1 MLIELLV
8 VIAIIAILIG
18 LLLLKPS
25 RRCGGGRSAC
35 APEQPQAARPRVF
48 HNHHDAVGTFP
59 MSRQTPDGKAE
70 VRLSAY
76 SGHKPVVQIFRNF
89 T

>member
-1 MLIELLV
+1 MPAVQKVRE
-8 VIAIIAILIG
+8 A
-18 LLLLKPS
+18 
-25 RRCGGGRSAC
+25 
-35 APEQPQAARPRVF
+35 AARMQSSNNLKQLGLAL